1 MNKEELAEIMLKIR
15 AKKGL
20 SQINMAEKELGIS
33 LNTLVKIEQGKEI
46 SKLVYFKI
54 LNYLEKEGYY
64 GTTRN

>member
-1 MNKEELAEIMLKIR
+1 MDKKELAETMLKIR

-20 SQINMAEKELGIS
+20 SQINMAEKEVGIS
-33 LNTLVKIEQGKEI
+33 LNTLVKIEQEKEI
-46 SKLVYFKI
+46 SKMTYFKV

>member
-1 MNKEELAEIMLKIR
+1 MDKKELAETMLKIR

-64 GTTRN
+64 GTTSN

>member
-1 MNKEELAEIMLKIR
+1 MDKKELAETMLKIR

-54 LNYLEKEGYY
+54 LNYLEKEGY
-64 GTTRN
+64 NV

>member
-1 MNKEELAEIMLKIR
+1 MDKKELAETMLKIR

-46 SKLVYFKI
+46 SKMTYFKV
-54 LNYLEKEGYY
+54 LNYLEKEGY
-64 GTTRN
+64 NV

>member
-1 MNKEELAEIMLKIR
+1 MDKKELAETMLKIR

-20 SQINMAEKELGIS
+20 SQVNMAEKELGIS

-54 LNYLEKEGYY
+54 LNYLEKEGY
-64 GTTRN
+64 NV

>member
-1 MNKEELAEIMLKIR
+1 MDKKELAETMLKIR

-20 SQINMAEKELGIS
+20 SQVNMAEKEVGIS
-33 LNTLVKIEQGKEI
+33 LNTLVKIEQEKEV
-46 SKLVYFKI
+46 SKMTYFKV

>member
-1 MNKEELAEIMLKIR
+1 MDKKELAETMLKIR

-33 LNTLVKIEQGKEI
+33 LNTLVKIEQEKEV
-46 SKLVYFKI
+46 SKMTYFKV